1 MACNRRRMD
10 ASGVNTDAATS
21 PWVKRTQF
29 VSLWHSFW
37 HHCLA
42 GTASTNEV
50 FVIEGTFEDSSDAS
64 RSFSAPIARA
74 SFAQEGVVVSERA
87 LPKGKGARPSDG
99 PAGGRHLG
107 VDRT

>member
-1 MACNRRRMD
+1 MQQLHR
-10 ASGVNTDAATS
+10 
-21 PWVKRTQF
+21 
-29 VSLWHSFW
+29 VSREHVLVYLWHSFW

-87 LPKGKGARPSDG
+87 LKRQGRTAQRRAR
-99 PAGGRHLG
+99 AGGRHLG